1 MKNRKTDGLINR
13 LSDRFGDIWK
23 LLSETTVFLSRT
35 SEMDHYEDQLRRW
48 REALHRG
55 ERDPAVVARIREE
68 VTELRKQLR
77 LQGHDLSLGRQHLV
91 IDRFRNDS
99 CLAGGFRR
107 VVLFFSTDTIYYIT
121 GTDNHIVLDELL
133 QEHIEKII
141 RAGNRIAIREKHY
154 LWYRRQGPDLILS
167 GADTETKEDFER
179 LKALGESGS
188 LFILSSLKQ
197 LK

>member
-1 MKNRKTDGLINR
+1 MKNRKADGLIDR

-35 SEMDHYEDQLRRW
+35 NEMYHYEDQLRRW
-48 REALHRG
+48 RG
-55 ERDPAVVARIREE
+55 ELQRNGRDSAVAARIRGEIAD
-68 VTELRKQLR
+68 LRKQLR
-77 LQGHDLSLGRQHLV
+77 LQGYDLSLGRQHLV

-99 CLAGGFRR
+99 CLAEGFRR
-107 VVLFFSTDTIYYIT
+107 VVLFFSADTIYYIT
-121 GTDNHIVLDELL
+121 GTDNHITLDELL
-133 QEHIEKII
+133 EDHIGKII
-141 RAGNRIAIREKHY
+141 RAGKRIAIREKHY
-154 LWYRRQGPDLILS
+154 LWYRRQGADLILS

-179 LKALGESGS
+179 LKALGESNS

>member
-1 MKNRKTDGLINR
+1 MKNRKVDGLIDR

-35 SEMDHYEDQLRRW
+35 NEMYHYEDQLRQW
-48 REALHRG
+48 REDLHRNG
-55 ERDPAVVARIREE
+55 RDSAVAARIRGEI
-68 VTELRKQLR
+68 TELRKQLR
-77 LQGHDLSLGRQHLV
+77 LQGYDLSLGKQHLV

-99 CLAGGFRR
+99 CLAEGFCR
-107 VVLFFSTDTIYYIT
+107 VVLFFGTDTVYYIT
-121 GTDNHIVLDELL
+121 GTDNHIALDGLL
-133 QEHIEKII
+133 EDHIGKII
-141 RAGNRIAIREKHY
+141 RSGKRVVIREKHY
-154 LWYRRQGPDLILS
+154 LWYRRQGADLILS

-179 LKALGESGS
+179 LKALGESNS